1 MISTSLVEAGVNLD
15 FQSVY
20 RQLAGVDSM
29 IQAAGRCNRNGE
41 RKKEESNVFLFQFDE
56 KEFVPGQRQQIDVAK
71 NLLADGSDISQ
82 LDVIEK
88 YFKML
93 YHFRDEALDKKNI
106 MEEFKGKKYNFAKVG
121 KEFKL
126 IEEDTVT
133 IFIAGEVEAD
143 ELLYQLKTQG
153 ATKTLIRKAGQ
164 YCINIYRDYF
174 EKLYDAGMVQ
184 PISENAKD
192 FYELTAL
199 EQYTED
205 VGLNM
210 EIETGM
216 ALFG

>member
-1 MISTSLVEAGVNLD
+1 M
-15 FQSVY
+15 
-20 RQLAGVDSM
+20 
-29 IQAAGRCNRNGE
+29 
-41 RKKEESNVFLFQFDE
+41 
-56 KEFVPGQRQQIDVAK
+56 
-71 NLLADGSDISQ
+71 
-82 LDVIEK
+82 
-88 YFKML
+88 
-93 YHFRDEALDKKNI
+93 
-106 MEEFKGKKYNFAKVG
+106 
-121 KEFKL
+121 
-126 IEEDTVT
+126 
-133 IFIAGEVEAD
+133 EAD

-153 ATKTLIRKAGQ
+153 VTKTLIRKAGQ